1 MNHLLPQIKIMNQAN
16 ITAPLYLILVIG
28 FLLIATPTCLLSAP
42 EQVQQ
47 LREFI
52 IEETMLEQIDTLSP
66 MARSVS
72 SVYGD
77 DLTLMEI
84 PRSVTALTPEAMR
97 QFGLEDLSDLEK
109 VSAGTQRV
117 NYFGIP
123 GAPFLRGAKAGTF
136 FNNMLRAYQRNEM
149 PISFGSLDAM
159 DIVRGPAPG
168 HLTPTL
174 VGGYV
179 NFIPKSPYFDKFRG
193 SLKVSIGRWEH
204 YRAQVDL
211 GGPTLILGKPAAY
224 RLSFTGQFADAYW
237 DRIGNDFVSL
247 YGSTKIR
254 LKKGLSVFTGAEYF
268 KFKSNEN
275 AGWNRP
281 TQQLVDRSR
290 YVNGEPINITSPDWG
305 DRANRDLASFPGAF
319 FNGIADFNALVVPR
333 RAIDD
338 AVNGGLISNSARDA
352 LLDLQDQDDKARAY
366 GQPLLST
373 GLVDPNYTASP
384 NYAGT
389 LAGLLGNSNVDGYRY
404 TQEYFDLGGIVFTES
419 IEGSQVLADAKDF
432 ADSRDFLFFFDFLN
446 KSDPDRIIKNQFLLE
461 SLATEK
467 LSSYGYA
474 IETRQVVLSNRL
486 AVTRR
491 APFYDTTL
499 NYGASFR
506 FTYAKMLQD
515 FFAEPFSRRDITLA
529 DISPNTVV
537 LTGPQRAPNGLN
549 LWSPTRQGGANV
561 RSQLYQF
568 GFFATAHTKWN
579 DRFSTFASLRGEF
592 SRFHIGYPSEVE
604 LAGLQVRDAVIAGTG
619 KKSYWMG
626 ALSPVLTIFPGLNLY
641 AAVQSGVA
649 IDPTQGGPIF
659 GRANFTETELYEV
672 GLKASLLDEKLYAS
686 LAAYY
691 WDQARF
697 NTREGISEPLRAEG
711 VEFEAAW
718 IPSEHFS
725 INGAVTTQRIWRR
738 TALGFSAL
746 PMDEIG
752 WALNGGVLNTT
763 FGRRPDANPDMVYPG
778 APEITAK
785 LFAMLTLPN
794 GIGFAGGPI
803 YAAAYW
809 HNFERTIQLPET
821 LVWNVNLFYRAEKW
835 EIFLAIENLTSEDVY
850 IGAEP
855 TFAANTLL
863 TKAPPISWKLTC
875 TYKF

>member
-1 MNHLLPQIKIMNQAN
+1 MSYFLPPIKI
-16 ITAPLYLILVIG
+16 IHREIIPISFYLIMVIG
-28 FLLIATPTCLLSAP
+28 FLSVFSANCLLSAP
-42 EQVQQ
+42 ERVLKLQ
-47 LREFI
+47 EFI

-66 MARSVS
+66 LARSVS
-72 SVYGD
+72 SVYGE
-77 DLTLMEI
+77 DLSVLEI
-84 PRSVTALTPEAMR
+84 PRSVTALTPEAML

-109 VSAGTQRV
+109 VTVGTQRV

-136 FNNMLRAYQRNEM
+136 FNNMMRAYQRNEM

-204 YRAQVDL
+204 FQARVDL

-224 RLSFTGQFADAYW
+224 RLSFTGQLADAYW

-268 KFKSNEN
+268 KFNSNEN

-281 TQQLVDRSR
+281 TQQLVDHSR
-290 YVNGEPINITSPDWG
+290 YVIGEPVNISSPDWG
-305 DRANRDLASFPGAF
+305 GRANRGLASFPGAF
-319 FNGIADFNALVVPR
+319 FNGIADFNALIVPR
-333 RAIDD
+333 SRIDD
-338 AVNGGLISNSARDA
+338 AVNEGLISNSARGV
-352 LLDLQDQDDKARAY
+352 LLDLQDPDDKARAY

-373 GLVDPNYTASP
+373 GLTDPIYTAGP
-384 NYAGT
+384 NYAET

-419 IEGSQVLADAKDF
+419 IEGSQALTDVNDF
-432 ADSRDFLFFFDFLN
+432 ADSRDFLFFFDLIN
-446 KSDPDRIIKNQFLLE
+446 NSDPERVLKNQFLLE
-461 SLATEK
+461 SLATKK

-474 IETRQVVLSNRL
+474 IETRQVVLANRL
-486 AVTRR
+486 MITSR

-515 FFAEPFSRRDITLA
+515 FFAEPFSRRDITRA
-529 DISPNTVV
+529 DISPNSVIP
-537 LTGPQRAPNGLN
+537 TGPQRAPNGLN

-579 DRFSTFASLRGEF
+579 DRFSTFASLRGEYA
-592 SRFHIGYPSEVE
+592 RFHIGYPAEVE
-604 LAGLQVRDAVIAGTG
+604 LAGTEVRDAVIAGTG
-619 KKSYWMG
+619 EKNYWMG

-641 AAVQSGVA
+641 ASIQSGVA

-672 GLKASLLDEKLYAS
+672 GLKASLLDEKFYAG

-711 VEFEAAW
+711 VEFEVAW
-718 IPSEHFS
+718 IPGEHFS
-725 INGAVTTQRIWRR
+725 INGAVTAQRILRR

-746 PMDEIG
+746 PMDESG
-752 WALNGGVLNTT
+752 WALNGGVLNTS
-763 FGRRPDANPDMVYPG
+763 FGRRPTANPDMIYPG

-785 LFAMLTLPN
+785 LFAMLTLNN

-803 YAAAYW
+803 YSAAYW
-809 HNFERTIQLPET
+809 HNFEHTIRLPET
-821 LVWNVNLFYRAEKW
+821 LVWNVNLFYRSEKW
-835 EIFLAIENLTSEDVY
+835 EIFLAIENLTSEDKY

-855 TFAANTLL
+855 TFAANSLL
-863 TKAPPISWKLTC
+863 TKAPPISWKLSC